1 MAEEGGAESQ
11 QEYKLVTEAGYDHLN
26 ETFIIVR
33 L

>member
-11 QEYKLVTEAGYDHLN
+11 QEYKLVTEAGYDHPNKTL
-26 ETFIIVR
+26 FIVR